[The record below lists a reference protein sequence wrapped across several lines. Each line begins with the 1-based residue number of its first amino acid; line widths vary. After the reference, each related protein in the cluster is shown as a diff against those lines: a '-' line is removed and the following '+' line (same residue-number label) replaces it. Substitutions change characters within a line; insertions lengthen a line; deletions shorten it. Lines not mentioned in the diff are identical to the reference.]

1 MPIYME
7 TSRLYRTVT
16 TVARGLVTAEEIRN
30 TVQQLFDSHLPEY
43 TKIVDVSAARSD
55 LSEEQIQRV
64 ADLLRGD
71 ADDTRGAVAFIINPN
86 RTGFAHSFA
95 NITRG
100 DRDLPL
106 QEPARGSR
114 VAGQLRAG
122 ACRADGGP
130 RRQVR
135 RETLAVERSQPR
147 GHGAARTTRPGCRHR
162 LSPSRPNP

>member
-16 TVARGLVTAEEIRN
+16 IVARGLVTAEEIRN

-100 DRDLPL
+100 DRPISLFKSL
-106 QEPARGSR
+106 HEAREWLANSGLVRAELMAAPAGKSGEKPSPWNDPNREGMVLRGR
-114 VAGQLRAG
+114 RARAVAIA
-122 ACRADGGP
+122 
-130 RRQVR
+130 
-135 RETLAVERSQPR
+135 
-147 GHGAARTTRPGCRHR
+147 
-162 LSPSRPNP
+162 